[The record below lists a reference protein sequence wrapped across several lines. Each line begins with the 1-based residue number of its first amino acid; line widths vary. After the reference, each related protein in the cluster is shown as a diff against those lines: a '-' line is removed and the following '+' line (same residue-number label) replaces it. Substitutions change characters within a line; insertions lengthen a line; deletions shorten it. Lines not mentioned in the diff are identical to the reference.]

1 MDTDEE
7 MLVLMLAYGIDTYGT
22 IARTL
27 DQMDLVTGA
36 VPYSL
41 RGQVRRHLRDFAM
54 QWWATVHGDPTWL
67 DEHLDACVRE
77 AGEWLTTHQD
87 QLEELIRLRS
97 SGD

>member
-41 RGQVRRHLRDFAM
+41 RGQVRRHLR
-54 QWWATVHGDPTWL
+54 
-67 DEHLDACVRE
+67 EHLDACVRE